1 MTATRRQQ
9 AGQLG
14 GLVTRSRYDGQTITA
29 AARAGQAAR
38 FARQVDAL
46 AAERG
51 ETLSPRERARRI
63 EAARLAHMAKMRL
76 ARKPKAVGR

>member
-14 GLVTRSRYDGQTITA
+14 GLVTRSRYDGPDDHGRGPG
-29 AARAGQAAR
+29 RAGGPLRAAGGH
-38 FARQVDAL
+38 ARRRARRDAQ
-46 AAERG
+46 
-51 ETLSPRERARRI
+51 PRERARRI